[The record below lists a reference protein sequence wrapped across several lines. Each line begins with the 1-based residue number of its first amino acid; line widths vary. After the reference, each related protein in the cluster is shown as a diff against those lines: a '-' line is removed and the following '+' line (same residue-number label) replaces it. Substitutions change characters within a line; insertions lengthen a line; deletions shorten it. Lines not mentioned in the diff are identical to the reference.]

1 MRIAYISAGA
11 GGMLCGSCMHDN
23 TLASALQREGHDVAL
38 IPCYTPMRT
47 DEIPVAIPRVFYG
60 AVSVWLKARHPLF
73 RRRWPLVHRLL
84 DHPAVLRW
92 VSRRDWTTSAEDL
105 GGLTVSVLEGEHG
118 PQRQEL
124 EQLASW
130 LARDFRPEVIHLTNS
145 MFVGMA
151 GFLREATGAPV
162 VCSVQG
168 EDLFLDGLQGPW
180 RARAV
185 AAMQA
190 HAGDIAMFLAPCADH
205 AGSMRALLGV
215 GEDRMTIVPLGIRT
229 EGHDAPLSPR
239 EARAERPF
247 TIGYLA
253 RFAPEKGFH
262 LLAEAFV
269 LLARRVGVDRVRL
282 RAAGHL
288 RPYDRGYFERTRQR
302 LADAGME
309 AAFEHLGEVDR
320 PGKVAF
326 LRSLD
331 VMSVPTIYR
340 EPKGLSILEAM
351 ANGVP
356 VVQPAHG
363 TFPDMLERTRG
374 GVLVAP
380 GSAPALA
387 EALEALMNDPE
398 RRARVGARG
407 RQAVLSEWTDAA
419 MARATLA
426 VYRAAASAPA
436 GADGRAGGSRE

>member
-47 DEIPVAIPRVFYG
+47 DETSVAIPRIFYG
-60 AVSVWLKARHPLF
+60 AVSVWLQARHPLF
-73 RRRWPLVHRLL
+73 RRRWPLMHRLL

-92 VSRRDWTTSAEDL
+92 VSGRDWTTSAEDL
-105 GGLTVSVLEGEHG
+105 GALTVSVLEGEHG

-130 LARDFRPEVIHLTNS
+130 LVRDFRPDIIHLTNS
-145 MFVGMA
+145 MFAGMA
-151 GFLREATGAPV
+151 GFLRKSTGALV
-162 VCSVQG
+162 VSSVQG
-168 EDLFLDGLQGPW
+168 EDLFVDGLRDPW
-180 RARAV
+180 RARALE
-185 AAMQA
+185 AMRA
-190 HAGDIAMFLAPCADH
+190 HAGDIAMFIAPCRDH
-205 AGSMRALLGV
+205 AVTMRALLDV
-215 GEDRMTIVPLGIRT
+215 AEERMTVVPLGIRT
-229 EGHDAPLSPR
+229 EGHDAPLAPR
-239 EARAERPF
+239 DPDRPF
-247 TIGYLA
+247 TVGYLA

-282 RAAGHL
+282 RAAGHM
-288 RPYDRGYFERTRQR
+288 RPYDRDYFERTRRR
-302 LADAGME
+302 LVDAGME

-331 VMSVPTIYR
+331 VMSVPTVYR
-340 EPKGLSILEAM
+340 DPKGLSILEAN

-363 TFPDMLERTRG
+363 AFPEMLEGTRG
-374 GVLVAP
+374 GALVEP

-387 EALEALMNDPE
+387 EALEALMNDPD
-398 RRARVGARG
+398 RRAAAGTRG
-407 RQAVLSEWTDAA
+407 RQAVLSGWTDVT
-419 MARATLA
+419 MARGTLA
-426 VYRAAASAPA
+426 VYRAAASAAEGA
-436 GADGRAGGSRE
+436 GSAGGGSRG